1 MRKKIFRHLV
11 CFILI
16 SFAFGFTNLVSA
28 SNEQFWPVLPE
39 TFSQQLYTY
48 SDSAGYQ
55 KHLLDQ
61 ITSSWKQLM
70 PQIDKF
76 ENFSAQLR
84 DDKQQQTIKQTPF
97 NPSNL
102 NSYYSPSSYYHP
114 STYSLPILYSL
125 QNNFD
130 YLTREPYLSNTI
142 PKISYSNFS
151 SPDYDSLGFQNWY
164 NSLPYLSYLNQPQPG
179 SNPIIAK
186 SIRLAPTHITFHFIG
201 QTKSI
206 TANLIY
212 SDKSDELL
220 TSGVNF
226 DSMDPNVVSVDDG
239 GLVSA
244 VGEGITTI
252 TVNYGNLS
260 AKIKVTVV
268 LPTSYD
274 IFSISIE
281 PNTITLTSCGQTEQ
295 LTIRLNYEL
304 IFSDMSTEILE
315 LKLKTV
321 GSVNFISSDPN
332 VASVNSYGKVTAISD
347 GEAII
352 TATQDGL
359 SGSAYVTVSSS
370 KIVIHSL
377 NASPTFV
384 GQNEQTTVECLAT
397 SLNQEATLTYQ
408 WAFDGEILPES
419 EACIIWGAPDIT
431 GTYKLCCK
439 VSDNY
444 GYEDTRCIKISVFN
458 LNDNNLPYIK
468 EDLYRIKAGEYFI
481 LTDPKFRIIA
491 PEPDNSPFFFS
502 CNVGDVGLIDD
513 DVFVYLFK
521 PEFPGYYLIQITI
534 YNIISGAATFEFPLH
549 VTPWWAMN

>member
-1 MRKKIFRHLV
+1 MRKFFFRHLV

-16 SFAFGFTNLVSA
+16 SFAFGFINLVSA
-28 SNEQFWPVLPE
+28 SNEQFWPILPE
-39 TFSQQLYTY
+39 TYYQQPYPY
-48 SDSAGYQ
+48 FDSSSYQ
-55 KHLLDQ
+55 KYMPDQ
-61 ITSSWKQLM
+61 ITPSWKQLM
-70 PQIDKF
+70 PQIDQF
-76 ENFSAQLR
+76 ENFSAQLKG
-84 DDKQQQTIKQTPF
+84 DKQQQTPF
-97 NPSNL
+97 NPFNL
-102 NSYYSPSSYYHP
+102 NSYSLPNSYYLPSSY
-114 STYSLPILYSL
+114 SW

-142 PKISYSNFS
+142 PKINYSYSNFS
-151 SPDYDSLGFQNWY
+151 SLDYNNLGFQNWY
-164 NSLPYLSYLNQPQPG
+164 NSLPYLSYLNQSQPG
-179 SNPIIAK
+179 SSSKIIPT
-186 SIRLAPTHITFHFIG
+186 SIRVAPPHITFHFIG

-220 TSGVNF
+220 TSGLGF
-226 DSMDPNVVSVDDG
+226 DSMDPNVVLVDEG

-260 AKIKVTVV
+260 AKIKVKVV

-274 IFSISIE
+274 IFSVSLD
-281 PNTITLTSCGQTEQ
+281 PNTIILTSCGQTEQ
-295 LTIRLNYEL
+295 LTITLNFEL

-315 LKLKTV
+315 LELITA
-321 GSVNFISSDPN
+321 GSVNFVSSDPN

-359 SGSAYVTVSSS
+359 SDSAYITVSSS

-377 NASPTFV
+377 NASPAFV

-397 SLNQEATLTYQ
+397 SLNPEATLTYQ
-408 WAFDGEILPES
+408 WALDGEILPES
-419 EACIIWGAPDIT
+419 EACIIWRAPEIT
-431 GTYKLCCK
+431 GTYNLCCK

-458 LNDNNLPYIK
+458 LNENNLPYITGNITGGFHC
-468 EDLYRIKAGEYFI
+468 IKAGEYFI
-481 LTDPKFRIIA
+481 LTEPNFRIIA
-491 PEPDNSPFFFS
+491 PETDNSPFFFS

-521 PEFPGYYLIQITI
+521 SDSPGYYLIQITI
-534 YNIISGAATFEFPLH
+534 YNILSGALTSEFPLL
-549 VTPWWAMN
+549 VKPWWAR